1 MSRYQYEQIIEASEE
16 VIKNEILDLSW
27 IRSLIYALED
37 GRMWRSLDF
46 MRHCKVM
53 AELLG
58 LAVLK
63 MTTS

>member
-1 MSRYQYEQIIEASEE
+1 MSRYHYEQIIEASEE

-46 MRHCKVM
+46 MRHCKIM

-58 LAVLK
+58 LAALK
-63 MTTS
+63 RIAR